1 MNNNVV
7 CLLFMF
13 RMAFAPDVIVSQGG
27 SASSNAIVAKTEYYD
42 DDDQVNDKAEKI
54 FRLGAAVG
62 NQIMTGTDD
71 VLEWGI
77 DHPALVVYLSLL
89 YMAGIVG
96 AFFFL
101 VLLGYYYQEV
111 NVLLH
116 FLL

>member
-1 MNNNVV
+1 
-7 CLLFMF
+7 MF
-13 RMAFAPDVIVSQGG
+13 RMAFAPDVTVGQVGSTTSHGIIVK
-27 SASSNAIVAKTEYYD
+27 ANYD
-42 DDDQVNDKAEKI
+42 YDADDQVDDKAEK
-54 FRLGAAVG
+54 FFKLGAATG

-111 NVLLH
+111 NVFSTSLL
-116 FLL
+116 